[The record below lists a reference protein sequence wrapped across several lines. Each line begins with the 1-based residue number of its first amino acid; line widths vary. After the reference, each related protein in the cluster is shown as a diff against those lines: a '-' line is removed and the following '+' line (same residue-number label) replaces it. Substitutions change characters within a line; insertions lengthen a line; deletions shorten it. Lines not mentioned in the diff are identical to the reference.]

1 MAATKAYLPPQ
12 YKTTNEI
19 GDLLKRIYALPE
31 DQNKH
36 IDYFYIRVPEKEKTI
51 VENVIPDLKGMLG
64 DDFCALVDEDWPG
77 FILVCFVAG
86 ENESEREEK
95 LDKEIRYPMANSK
108 LTMVTF
114 SRACLY
120 HNYEIVQ
127 ESVTTNDI
135 GEILDPQS
143 ASIVQSPHQASI
155 AQSPHQDF
163 FYLTVRFKD
172 RRDADI
178 YSVLKTLPGEWRKVE
193 PQTTWP
199 RTFIGHF
206 PRSPFDKSER
216 EREARLNREV
226 RLPLMKSLEEKLA
239 TTFPKDGEVVKRKV
253 LVLITRACKPNSANT
268 GNKIEI

>member
-1 MAATKAYLPPQ
+1 MSAIMAATTAYLPPQ

-19 GDLLKRIYALPE
+19 GDLLKRKYAPPTV
-31 DQNKH
+31 QNKH

-51 VENVIPDLKGMLG
+51 AEKVVPNLKGKLG
-64 DDFCALVDEDWPG
+64 DDYCALVDKDWPG
-77 FILVCFVAG
+77 FILICFAAG

-95 LDKEIRYPMANSK
+95 LEKEIRYPMANSE

-120 HNYEIVQ
+120 HNYELVQ
-127 ESVTTNDI
+127 QSVTTNDI
-135 GEILDPQS
+135 GKILNPPS
-143 ASIVQSPHQASI
+143 

-163 FYLTVRFKD
+163 FYLIVRFKD

-199 RTFIGHF
+199 ITFIGHF

-239 TTFPKDGEVVKRKV
+239 ITFPKDGEVIKRKV
-253 LVLITRACKPNSANT
+253 LVLITRACQRETANN
-268 GNKIEI
+268 GNKFEI

>member
-1 MAATKAYLPPQ
+1 MAAKTVSLQPGLPPQ
-12 YKTTNEI
+12 HMTTNEI
-19 GDLLKRIYALPE
+19 GDLLKRKYAPPT
-31 DQNKH
+31 DQERH
-36 IDYFYIRVPEKEKTI
+36 IDYFYFRVPEEEKSI
-51 VENVIPDLKGMLG
+51 AENVIPNLKGKLG
-64 DDFCALVDEDWPG
+64 DDYCALVDKDWPG
-77 FILVCFVAG
+77 FILICFEAG
-86 ENESEREEK
+86 KDELESEREEK

-120 HNYEIVQ
+120 NNYELVQ
-127 ESVTTNDI
+127 DTVTTNEI
-135 GEILDPQS
+135 GEILNPPS
-143 ASIVQSPHQASI
+143 VQCVSTTQN
-155 AQSPHQDF
+155 PHQDF

-172 RRDADI
+172 GQDADI

-199 RTFIGHF
+199 RTFFGYF
-206 PRSPFDKSER
+206 PKSPFDKSER

-253 LVLITRACKPNSANT
+253 LVLITRACKPKTANN